1 MNDSVRIEHS
11 VELINIVPYN
21 PLISKCQIKVCYV
34 QEEENPNHSIITKK
48 VAKDSIAPSLPGSP
62 IVGYYNETKQ
72 DFEGHNRSLTI
83 ENGKMKLKDD
93 TRPYG
98 FVDLNAKVWFEK
110 FDDNGVEHEYLMT
123 EGWLWTGQ
131 YPEAQ
136 RIIEKGNNQSMEL
149 DEKIINAYWTKD
161 DNGKRKFFIINE
173 AIISKLCIL
182 GEEVAPCF
190 EGAQITG
197 EIKFS
202 LEDDFKTRMFSLME
216 EMKNIL
222 EGGASTMDNAEI
234 IEETTVEEVAIEEP
248 VVEEPAAEETPV
260 VEETPAV
267 EEDPAQETEVPAVEE
282 PVAATYDLNNIVE
295 YQELQ
300 TKYSELAEN
309 FSTLEATNASLV
321 AELERLRIFK
331 ATIDKREKQNMI
343 NSFYMLSDED
353 KKDVIENIDT
363 YSIDD
368 IEAKL
373 SIICVRNKVNF
384 NLEED
389 NTNNNEEEPITYS
402 LQDCQD
408 DMIPAWVK
416 SLQSVAESMK

>member
-1 MNDSVRIEHS
+1 MSLRKAVSRK
-11 VELINIVPYN
+11 L
-21 PLISKCQIKVCYV
+21 K
-34 QEEENPNHSIITKK
+34 EENGVDFAPEQIVVSNGAKQALCNVILASIN
-48 VAKDSIAPSLPGSP
+48 PGDEVLIPTPAWVSY
-62 IVGYYNETKQ
+62 VE
-72 DFEGHNRSLTI
+72 
-83 ENGKMKLKDD
+83 MVKLARG
-93 TRPYG
+93 TNVLVP
-98 FVDLNAKVWFEK
+98 
-110 FDDNGVEHEYLMT
+110 T
-123 EGWLWTGQ
+123 T
-131 YPEAQ
+131 
-136 RIIEKGNNQSMEL
+136 
-149 DEKIINAYWTKD
+149 
-161 DNGKRKFFIINE
+161 
-173 AIISKLCIL
+173 
-182 GEEVAPCF
+182 
-190 EGAQITG
+190 
-197 EIKFS
+197 
-202 LEDDFKTRMFSLME
+202 LEDDFKMRMFSLME

-309 FSTLEATNASLV
+309 YNTLEATNASLV

-363 YSIDD
+363 YSVDD